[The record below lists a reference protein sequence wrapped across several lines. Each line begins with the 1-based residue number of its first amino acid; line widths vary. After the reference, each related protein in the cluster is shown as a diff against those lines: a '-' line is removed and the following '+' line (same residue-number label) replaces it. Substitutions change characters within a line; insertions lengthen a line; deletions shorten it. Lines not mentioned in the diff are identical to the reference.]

1 MPVTRLNREEFDK
14 LSNLLLTDHI
24 QSYDSLRNIL
34 DLYNMLKDLRKKT
47 INENNIPS
55 NPSESKASSASVIDQ
70 FEKVLSKEESKS
82 ENRGKNSLI
91 NSLDAEFLPG
101 RIVLLEIRG
110 QKYFG
115 FILSSRTI
123 AYVDTKGQLK
133 GYLTYPN
140 KQVMDCDDKSPYKIK
155 KILVPTT
162 SHYLLT
168 DYEKMPVAWSSEKE
182 RIPVRKTVSEIEK
195 ELGLDPGTLEIY

>member
-1 MPVTRLNREEFDK
+1 MSISKLSDEKFDK
-14 LSNLLLTDHI
+14 LMNLLLIGRI
-24 QSYDSLRNIL
+24 QSYN
-34 DLYNMLKDLRKKT
+34 DLYNVLKDLRNKIT
-47 INENNIPS
+47 NESSMPS
-55 NPSESKASSASVIDQ
+55 SPSEFKASSTSTIDQ
-70 FEKVLSKEESKS
+70 FEKILDKEQSKS
-82 ENRGKNSLI
+82 ENERKNRNLI
-91 NSLDAEFLPG
+91 DSFNAEFLPG
-101 RIVLLEIRG
+101 RIVLLEIRN
-110 QKYFG
+110 QKHFG

-123 AYVDTKGQLK
+123 AYIDTKGQLR
-133 GYLTYPN
+133 GYLTYPD
-140 KQVMDCDDKSPYKIK
+140 KWVMGCDDKSPYKIK

>member
-1 MPVTRLNREEFDK
+1 MPISELSYEEYDK
-14 LSNLLLTDHI
+14 LVNLLLTGRI
-24 QSYDSLRNIL
+24 RSYNDWYNI
-34 DLYNMLKDLRKKT
+34 LKDLRNKIT
-47 INENNIPS
+47 NENNIPS
-55 NPSESKASSASVIDQ
+55 SPSESKASSASVIDQ
-70 FEKVLSKEESKS
+70 FEKILGKEESKP
-82 ENRGKNSLI
+82 ENKGKDSLI
-91 NSLDAEFLPG
+91 NSLNTEFLPG

-110 QKYFG
+110 QKHFG

-123 AYVDTKGQLK
+123 AYVDTKGQLR
-133 GYLTYPN
+133 GYLTYPD
-140 KQVMDCDDKSPYKIK
+140 KRVMECDDKSPYKVK

-195 ELGLDPGTLEIY
+195 ELGLDPGTLEIYQ